1 MKNAIYEY
9 CEERR
14 TKLGLSKAEFCCFLG
29 ISKASYWR
37 LSQGEV
43 TPKLLR
49 IISEKFLISRERL
62 VKKLCAK

>member
-1 MKNAIYEY
+1 MENGIYKY

-29 ISKASYWR
+29 ISKPTYWR
-37 LSQGEV
+37 MSQGEI
-43 TPKLLR
+43 TPKLLGV
-49 IISEKFLISRERL
+49 ISDKFLISRERL